1 MAISTITTANDFVN
15 AYFIQPAILAAASE
29 LAQVSPLC
37 RQFNIVDKPAT
48 GVQIAVAASVWGTP
62 DDTGTSVDTEF
73 NAAEAT
79 DLSSTTFS
87 TNGVTATAAE
97 YGVRMDIS
105 DTLLEDA
112 VDAMVLWDTVEST
125 MVGALMLAID
135 DDICALFA
143 SLSTSVGTTT
153 ADLTVAQLLSA
164 FTGIR
169 TRGNRAPDGLVAV
182 LSNTQCDDIEA
193 ALVSTNAAA
202 AVYAGAA
209 DRFLAAAPG
218 PNNGLTNGHVM
229 YFRGNPVYGQGLCDT
244 ANAGED
250 EVGAVFVPSTAA
262 NDPFA
267 TFGMVMKRLPRLETQ
282 RDASARATELVL
294 TLRAAPFELRDLS
307 GCKVVTD
314 A

>member
-62 DDTGTSVDTEF
+62 DDTGTGVDTEYD
-73 NAAEAT
+73 AAEAT

-135 DDICALFA
+135 DDIHR
-143 SLSTSVGTTT
+143 SPV
-153 ADLTVAQLLSA
+153 LTV
-164 FTGIR
+164 
-169 TRGNRAPDGLVAV
+169 
-182 LSNTQCDDIEA
+182 
-193 ALVSTNAAA
+193 
-202 AVYAGAA
+202 
-209 DRFLAAAPG
+209 
-218 PNNGLTNGHVM
+218 
-229 YFRGNPVYGQGLCDT
+229 
-244 ANAGED
+244 
-250 EVGAVFVPSTAA
+250 
-262 NDPFA
+262 
-267 TFGMVMKRLPRLETQ
+267 
-282 RDASARATELVL
+282 
-294 TLRAAPFELRDLS
+294 
-307 GCKVVTD
+307 
-314 A
+314 